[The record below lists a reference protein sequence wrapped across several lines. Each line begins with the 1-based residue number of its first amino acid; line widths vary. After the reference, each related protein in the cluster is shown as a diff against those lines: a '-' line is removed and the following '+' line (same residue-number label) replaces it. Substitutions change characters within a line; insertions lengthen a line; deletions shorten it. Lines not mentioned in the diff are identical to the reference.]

1 MEISDNQQKYYNYK
15 VQMQRLKKAMDNQFY
30 LEAIFIEYVIME
42 DRTASILRYEG
53 NTIKPRNKNGFVTLD
68 AKINKIIKISEDKK
82 GVARRYFSEDFMRE
96 ISAWKD
102 RRNSLMHALMKQK
115 LTADELEALAGK
127 GEELVKKLSRLSQ
140 NYKRYLER
148 HDMLKDNAQNGQ

>member
-1 MEISDNQQKYYNYK
+1 MDIPENQQKYYNYK

-42 DRTASILRYEG
+42 DRTASILRYEE
-53 NTIKPRNKNGFVTLD
+53 NTIKPKSENEFVSLD
-68 AKINKIIKISEDKK
+68 RKINKIIKISENKK
-82 GVARRYFSEDFMRE
+82 GIARRYFSEEFMRE

-115 LTADELEALAGK
+115 LTTEELRSFADE

-148 HDMLKDNAQNGQ
+148 HGILKEDAKGNH